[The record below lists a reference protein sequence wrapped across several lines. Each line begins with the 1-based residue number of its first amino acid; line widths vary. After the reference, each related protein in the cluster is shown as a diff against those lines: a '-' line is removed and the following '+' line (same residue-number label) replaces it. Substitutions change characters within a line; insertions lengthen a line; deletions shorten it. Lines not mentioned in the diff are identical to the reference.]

1 MPCPECGG
9 EQVPFRVPDDLRDL
23 LAHESAAVAICRR
36 CLTVAPVD
44 DATDA
49 DRGAAADGA
58 PTDPDLTRVS
68 DAFPAD
74 AEGAVPLALAVGLLS
89 SLAVNRDAVATLLER
104 VERAGTDPLL
114 AIDRLAA
121 DPDLESA
128 VDLERRRT
136 QLEQLL

>member
-44 DATDA
+44 DV
-49 DRGAAADGA
+49 DREAAADGA
-58 PTDPDLTRVS
+58 PTEPDLTRVS

-89 SLAVNRDAVATLLER
+89 SLAVNRDAVATLLAR

-121 DPDLESA
+121 DPDVEPA
-128 VDLERRRT
+128 MDLERRRT